1 MTNRGETRVTGSNR
15 PDVLTLNARRNR
27 TYSYGVMLTEEN
39 SMFPFA
45 ANWLLASVLLHAGLA
60 KAGRPREFASA
71 LRDEYRITVRPLQI
85 AILLSWSEIAL
96 ATLLVVAPSRGWVV
110 WAAALLLGTFTAI
123 LLKVRWQGAV
133 AISCSCF
140 GMDEARWPIRWLL
153 LRNAGLLLAAVYLL
167 LPRNAAVLSAP
178 PPAVL
183 PGLLSLVG
191 LAMSAMLARATH
203 RAWRTR
209 QQALEGIRVLMQA
222 GAADRSFRW
231 SLK

>member
-1 MTNRGETRVTGSNR
+1 MVA
-15 PDVLTLNARRNR
+15 DVDST
-27 TYSYGVMLTEEN
+27 
-39 SMFPFA
+39 FPLA
-45 ANWLLASVLLHAGLA
+45 ATWLLASVLLHAGLA
-60 KAGRPREFASA
+60 KAGRPRAFASA
-71 LRDEYRITVRPLQI
+71 LRDEYRITIRPLQI
-85 AILLSWSEIAL
+85 SIFLSWSEIAL
-96 ATLLVVAPSRGWVV
+96 AILLVVAPSRGRVI
-110 WAAALLLGTFTAI
+110 WATALLFGTFTAI
-123 LLKVRWQGAV
+123 LLKVRWQGAM

-153 LRNAGLLLAAVYLL
+153 LRNAGLLLVAVYLL
-167 LPRNAAVLSAP
+167 LPRNAAILSAA

-191 LAMSAMLARATH
+191 LAMTAMLARAAH

-222 GAADRSFRW
+222 GAADRSFRG

>member
-1 MTNRGETRVTGSNR
+1 
-15 PDVLTLNARRNR
+15 
-27 TYSYGVMLTEEN
+27 
-39 SMFPFA
+39 MFPLA

-60 KAGRPREFASA
+60 KAAHPREFASA
-71 LRDEYRITVRPLQI
+71 LRDEYHITTRPLQI
-85 AILLSWSEIAL
+85 AIVLSWIETAL
-96 ATLLVVAPSRGWVV
+96 AILLVVAPSRGWVV
-110 WAAALLLGTFTAI
+110 WATALLLGTFTTI
-123 LLKVRWQGAV
+123 LLKVRWQGTV

-153 LRNAGLLLAAVYLL
+153 VRNAGLLLAAVYLL

-178 PPAVL
+178 PLAVL

-191 LAMSAMLARATH
+191 LAMSAMFARAAH

-209 QQALEGIRVLMQA
+209 QQALDGIRVLMQA
-222 GAADRSFRW
+222 STADRSFRG

>member
-1 MTNRGETRVTGSNR
+1 MVTGADS
-15 PDVLTLNARRNR
+15 TLP
-27 TYSYGVMLTEEN
+27 L
-39 SMFPFA
+39 A
-45 ANWLLASVLLHAGLA
+45 ATWFLASVLLHAGLA

-71 LRDEYRITVRPLQI
+71 LRDEYRITIRPLQI

-96 ATLLVVAPSRGWVV
+96 AILLVVAPSRGRVV
-110 WAAALLLGTFTAI
+110 WATALLLGTFTAI
-123 LLKVRWQGAV
+123 LLKVRWQGAT

-167 LPRNAAVLSAP
+167 LPRNAAVLSAA

-203 RAWRTR
+203 RAWRTQ
-209 QQALEGIRVLMQA
+209 QQALDGIRVLMQA
-222 GAADRSFRW
+222 GASDRSFRG